1 MVTPDVVPASPVLSM
16 DGVTRVYPSEPPVE
30 ALRGVTFSVGA
41 GELLAVVG
49 PSGSGKTT
57 LLHLMGTL
65 DRPTS
70 GTVRVIGRDVSGL
83 SDRELSALRATTIGF
98 VFQQFFLAEHQSVLD
113 NVADGLLYAGVALAQ
128 RRSQARAALAAVGI
142 AERASSRPT
151 QLSGGQRQRVAIARA
166 LVGRPAIL
174 LADEPT
180 GNLDS
185 VNSQAIL
192 DLFETLHETSGTTIV
207 VITHERGIALRL
219 PRQIEML
226 DGRIVADTM
235 RVDDGVRLNN
245 VGVGQSDARE
255 LAP

>member
-1 MVTPDVVPASPVLSM
+1 V
-16 DGVTRVYPSEPPVE
+16 R
-30 ALRGVTFSVGA
+30 A
-41 GELLAVVG
+41 GELLGIVG

-57 LLHLMGTL
+57 LLHIMGTL

-70 GTVRVIGRDVSGL
+70 GTVRITGLDVARL

-113 NVADGLLYAGVALAQ
+113 NVADGLLYAGVEIAHRREQAMIALD
-128 RRSQARAALAAVGI
+128 AVGI

-166 LVGRPAIL
+166 LVGNPAIL

-185 VNSQAIL
+185 TNGQAIL
-192 DLFETLHETSGTTIV
+192 DLFESLHESIGTTIV
-207 VITHERGIALRL
+207 VITHEREIARRL
-219 PRQIEML
+219 PREIEML
-226 DGRIVADTM
+226 DGMIIADSQ
-235 RVDDGVRLNN
+235 RDVNAASSIGRP
-245 VGVGQSDARE
+245 SR
-255 LAP
+255 